1 MSPRNVEVCR
11 VHLGKP
17 TVPTGSTPSKKP
29 HPRSKEH
36 TSGKSSNLL
45 ASLVDDLE
53 RETVAHMCD
62 EPIQTWLQALSTG
75 TDDMPTCDRDMLTKM
90 SLRELRAFISM
101 RGPDV
106 KRYTGTRGKRTIN
119 DIIDDVLKWLAQD
132 EERRPKGKQ
141 E

>member
-1 MSPRNVEVCR
+1 M
-11 VHLGKP
+11 
-17 TVPTGSTPSKKP
+17 
-29 HPRSKEH
+29 
-36 TSGKSSNLL
+36 L